1 MRTTIEGR
9 GKNAAEFSSLEAEVE
24 AWRANRALRAVSMT
38 GKVPVVRIRRRVR
51 PALWSGPSADRAL
64 AATTR

>member
-9 GKNAAEFSSLEAEVE
+9 GKNAAESLSLEAEVE
-24 AWRANRALRAVSMT
+24 AWRKNRALRHMSTT

-51 PALWSGPSADRAL
+51 PAPWSGPSADRAL